1 MLGVWEPTRVN
12 CITHSSAHFLH
23 TRQCEMRSTS
33 AVSEYPPLFALET
46 IFHFQPRYT
55 AKFLLFC
62 HFSNLTSPSPCSSS
76 FAKMPVSGPDTLQ
89 NFEIVFFSQSFFFL
103 LFQNLAKTPVLTAW
117 EMFQNSNLSSG
128 RSLFLLHF
136 NSLSAIL

>member
-1 MLGVWEPTRVN
+1 
-12 CITHSSAHFLH
+12 
-23 TRQCEMRSTS
+23 
-33 AVSEYPPLFALET
+33 
-46 IFHFQPRYT
+46 
-55 AKFLLFC
+55 
-62 HFSNLTSPSPCSSS
+62 
-76 FAKMPVSGPDTLQ
+76 MPVSGPDTLQ